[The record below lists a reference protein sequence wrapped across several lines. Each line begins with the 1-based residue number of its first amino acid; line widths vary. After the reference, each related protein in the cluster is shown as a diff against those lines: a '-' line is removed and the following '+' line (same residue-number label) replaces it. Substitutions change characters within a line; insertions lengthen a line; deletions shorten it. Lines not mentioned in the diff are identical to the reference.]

1 MTMQTARTV
10 PKANRKP
17 RIRKPTPTPSL
28 DQLVYTSDEARV
40 LLKIG
45 INRMSQMLLS
55 KEIPSVK
62 LGDRTRRITRQALED
77 YLARKMA
84 DDAA

>member
-1 MTMQTARTV
+1 MTTQTARTV

-17 RIRKPTPTPSL
+17 RTRKPTPTPSL
-28 DQLVYTSDEARV
+28 DQLVYTPDEARV

-55 KEIPSVK
+55 GEIASVK
-62 LGDRTRRITRQALED
+62 ISERTRRITRQAIED
-77 YLARKMA
+77 YLARMST
-84 DDAA
+84 AA